1 MKLLL
6 ISLNQQ
12 DVEECKVAPTDIS
25 AFGVRYISSYLKN
38 KGHQVNILFL
48 AKPYGKEEEKNE
60 LVQINDLIK
69 KLSPDL
75 IGISLMS
82 NHFFRARKITQFI
95 KNEFNIPIIWG
106 GIHATIQ
113 SEDCLNYADMVCV
126 GEGELALEKLLSQKK
141 ENWLQNSN
149 IPGVWY
155 KKNKEIIRNGSG
167 SLIENLDILPFPD
180 YELSDHYII
189 HNGKLLPLNEDI
201 YQQYYP
207 ASVGDHRL
215 MATRGCPH
223 ACAYCCNSVFKNMYG
238 IGFFRKRSV
247 NNVIAE
253 MVEIKNQFHFIKSFK
268 IMDDT
273 FTVNSNEWLSD
284 FRDEYKLKINF
295 PFFCLM
301 SPLTINR
308 EKLDILVDC
317 GLRVIQMGLQ
327 SGSDRTNK
335 EVYLRYATKERFLE
349 AIKLLDSSKEKLKLV
364 IDVIV
369 DNPYETEKDLLET
382 VDTLRKIKR
391 PFTLALFSLAFYPG
405 TELYRRAKEDGF
417 LNDEEEYLKKEFH
430 LFKKNYLNKLLFLIP
445 RIPDKLI
452 GMFVKGKNNPF
463 YKILVSGIFSIY
475 SKKNKLPPIF
485 LKALRM
491 IKKMFINTKK

>member
-6 ISLNQQ
+6 ISINQQ

-38 KGHQVNILFL
+38 KGYQVNILFL
-48 AKPYGKEEEKNE
+48 AKPYGKEEEEGE
-60 LVQINDLIK
+60 LMQINDLIK
-69 KLSPDL
+69 KIAPDL
-75 IGISLMS
+75 IGVSLMS
-82 NHFFRARKITQFI
+82 NHFFRAKKITQFI
-95 KNEFNIPIIWG
+95 KIKFNTPIIWG

-113 SEDCLNYADMVCV
+113 PEDCLNFADMICI
-126 GEGELALEKLLSQKK
+126 GEGELALDRLLSQKK
-141 ENWLQNSN
+141 EDWFRGDK
-149 IPGVWY
+149 IPGIWY
-155 KKNKEIIRNGSG
+155 KQDGAIINNGVG
-167 SLIENLDILPFPD
+167 LLVDNLDSLPFPD

-189 HNGKLLPLNEDI
+189 HDGKLVALNEEI

-215 MATRGCPH
+215 IATRGCPH
-223 ACAYCCNSVFKNMYG
+223 ACAYCCNSVFKDMYG

-247 NNVIAE
+247 SNVMEE
-253 MVEIKNQFHFIKSFK
+253 MVNIKKQFSFIKSFK

-273 FTVNSNEWLSD
+273 FTANSNQWLSN
-284 FRDEYKLKINF
+284 FRDEYKSKINL

-301 SPLTINR
+301 SPLTINQ

-327 SGSDRTNK
+327 SGSNRTNK

-349 AIKLLDSSKEKLKLV
+349 AVKLLDNSKEKLKLI
-364 IDVIV
+364 IDVII
-369 DNPYETEKDLLET
+369 DNPYETEGDLLET

-405 TELYRRAKEDGF
+405 TELYRRAVKDGI
-417 LNDEEEYLKKEFH
+417 LKDDKEYLKKEFH

-445 RIPDKLI
+445 RISDKNIGRFISGRRNLFIRFYLELI
-452 GMFVKGKNNPF
+452 FLL
-463 YKILVSGIFSIY
+463 YT
-475 SKKNKLPPIF
+475 KKNKLPSSF
-485 LKALRM
+485 LRVLRR
-491 IKKMFINTKK
+491 IKK